1 MSGLYEV
8 AIWLVYVVAALM
20 MLAAIVASI
29 LAGLALRLVAEF
41 LRQLGDSREDSD
53 IRHDENDPGVPR
65 EQRDRGR

>member
-1 MSGLYEV
+1 
-8 AIWLVYVVAALM
+8 
-20 MLAAIVASI
+20 